1 MALSVSVLNIPIVVI
16 SNYLIHTHKHT
27 CINKFVDRYIGFR
40 NTPPTHCCVSAFC
53 RKACSGTE
61 IEGSCKVKRL
71 L

>member
-40 NTPPTHCCVSAFC
+40 NTLLCECFLQESMLRHQN
-53 RKACSGTE
+53 R
-61 IEGSCKVKRL
+61 RL
-71 L
+71 LQGETAALVCP